1 MLNNISNFALN
12 SLFMAGL
19 YIHIPFCKSRCIY
32 CGFYSTTQTNLKQ
45 KYVDSLCCEIKLRAE
60 EILNSKNKKNLGS
73 FVNDKLLINTIY
85 LGGGTPSQLEEK
97 LLVQLFNNIYNQFA
111 ISPSAEITIECNPDD
126 ITVDYSKV
134 LGKLPVNRVSL
145 GVQTFNEKQ
154 LKFIRRRHDKNA
166 IFYAVERLRQA
177 GIGNISIDLMYG
189 FPGETIDDWEDDI
202 KNALSL
208 NIEHIS
214 AYSLMYEEGTPLHH
228 LLKQGIIK
236 ETDEDTSY
244 NMYNILTDRLI
255 EAGYEH
261 YEISN
266 FAINGFHS
274 RHNSSYWE
282 GIPYIGVGAS
292 AHSYNIYTRQWN
304 VSDVETYI
312 NSIENGCIPMEFELI
327 DEDTRYNDS
336 ITTCLR
342 TSKGLDISILSDKH
356 RKFCLDCAADFIK
369 QGYVEVI
376 NNRLR
381 ITRKGLF
388 ISDLIMSEL
397 MFI

>member
-1 MLNNISNFALN
+1 
-12 SLFMAGL
+12 MAGL

-32 CGFYSTTQTNLKQ
+32 CGFYSTTHTNLKQ

-73 FVNDKLLINTIY
+73 FVNDKLLIDTIY
-85 LGGGTPSQLEEK
+85 FGGGTPSQLEEK
-97 LLVQLFNNIYNQFA
+97 QLVQLFNNIYNEFA
-111 ISPSAEITIECNPDD
+111 ISPTAEITIECNPDD

-134 LGKLPVNRVSL
+134 LSNLPINRVSL
-145 GVQTFNEKQ
+145 GVQTFNEEQ

-189 FPGETIDDWEDDI
+189 FPGETIDDWEYDI

-236 ETDEDTSY
+236 ETDEDDSY
-244 NMYNILTDRLI
+244 NMYNILTDRLT
-255 EAGYEH
+255 EAGYDH

-282 GIPYIGVGAS
+282 GIPYIGIGAS
-292 AHSYNIYTRQWN
+292 AHSYDIHTRQWN

-369 QGYVEVI
+369 QGYVEII

-381 ITRKGLF
+381 ITKNGLF
-388 ISDLIMSEL
+388 ISDMIMSEL
-397 MFI
+397 MFV

>member
-45 KYVDSLCCEIKLRAE
+45 KYVDSLCGEIKLRAE

-73 FVNDKLLINTIY
+73 FVNDKLLIDTIY
-85 LGGGTPSQLEEK
+85 FGGGTPSQLEEK
-97 LLVQLFNNIYNQFA
+97 QLVQLFNNIYNEFA

-126 ITVDYSKV
+126 ITEDYSKV
-134 LGKLPVNRVSL
+134 LSNLPINRVSL
-145 GVQTFNEKQ
+145 GVQTFNEEQ

-189 FPGETIDDWEDDI
+189 FPGETIDDWEYDI

-228 LLKQGIIK
+228 LLKQGVIK
-236 ETDEDTSY
+236 ETDEDNSY
-244 NMYNILTDRLI
+244 NMYKILTDRLKD
-255 EAGYEH
+255 AGYEH

-266 FAINGFHS
+266 FAIRGFHS

-292 AHSYNIYTRQWN
+292 AHSYDIHTRQWN
-304 VSDVETYI
+304 VSDVDTYI

-336 ITTCLR
+336 ITTSLR
-342 TSKGLDISILSDKH
+342 TSKGLDISSLSDKH

-369 QGYVEVI
+369 QGYVEVT

-388 ISDLIMSEL
+388 ISDMIMSEL
-397 MFI
+397 MFV

>member
-1 MLNNISNFALN
+1 
-12 SLFMAGL
+12 MAGL

-32 CGFYSTTQTNLKQ
+32 CGFYSTTHTNLKQ
-45 KYVDSLCCEIKLRAE
+45 KYVDSLCGEIKLRAE
-60 EILNSKNKKNLGS
+60 EISNSKNKKNFGS
-73 FVNDKLLINTIY
+73 FVNNKLLIDTIY
-85 LGGGTPSQLEEK
+85 FGGGTPSQLEENQ
-97 LLVQLFNNIYNQFA
+97 LIQLFNNINDKFA

-126 ITVDYSKV
+126 ITEDYSKV
-134 LGKLPVNRVSL
+134 LSNLPINRVSL
-145 GVQTFNEKQ
+145 GVQTFNEEQ

-166 IFYAVERLRQA
+166 IFYAVEQLRHI

-189 FPGETIDDWEDDI
+189 FPGETIDDWEYDI

-236 ETDEDTSY
+236 ETDEDDSY
-244 NMYNILTDRLI
+244 NMYNILTDRLT
-255 EAGYEH
+255 EAGYDH

-282 GIPYIGVGAS
+282 GIPYIGIGAS
-292 AHSYNIYTRQWN
+292 AHSYDIHTRQWN

-312 NSIENGCIPMEFELI
+312 NIIENGSIPMEFELI
-327 DEDTRYNDS
+327 DEDTRYNDF
-336 ITTCLR
+336 ITTSLR

-369 QGYVEVI
+369 QGYVEII

-381 ITRKGLF
+381 ITKNGLF
-388 ISDLIMSEL
+388 ISDMIMSEL
-397 MFI
+397 MFV

>member
-45 KYVDSLCCEIKLRAE
+45 KYVDSLCGEIKLRAE
-60 EILNSKNKKNLGS
+60 EISNSKNKKNFGS
-73 FVNDKLLINTIY
+73 FVNNKLLIDTIY
-85 LGGGTPSQLEEK
+85 FGGGTPSQLEENQ
-97 LLVQLFNNIYNQFA
+97 LIQLFNNINDKFA

-134 LGKLPVNRVSL
+134 LSNLPINRVSL
-145 GVQTFNEKQ
+145 GVQTFNEEQ

-166 IFYAVERLRQA
+166 ILYAVERLRQA

-189 FPGETIDDWEDDI
+189 FPGETIDDWEYDI

-236 ETDEDTSY
+236 ETDEDNSY
-244 NMYNILTDRLI
+244 NMYNILTDRLKD
-255 EAGYEH
+255 AGYEH

-266 FAINGFHS
+266 FAIKGFHS

-282 GIPYIGVGAS
+282 GIPYIGIGAS
-292 AHSYNIYTRQWN
+292 AHSYDIYTRQWN

-336 ITTCLR
+336 ITTSLR
-342 TSKGLDISILSDKH
+342 TSKGLDISSLSYKH

-369 QGYVEVI
+369 QGYVEII

-381 ITRKGLF
+381 ITKNGLF
-388 ISDLIMSEL
+388 ISDMIMSEL

>member
-1 MLNNISNFALN
+1 
-12 SLFMAGL
+12 MAGL

-97 LLVQLFNNIYNQFA
+97 QLVQLFNNIYNEFA

-126 ITVDYSKV
+126 ITEDYSKV

-189 FPGETIDDWEDDI
+189 FPGETIADWEYDI
-202 KNALSL
+202 NNALSL

-228 LLKQGIIK
+228 LLKQGVIK
-236 ETDEDTSY
+236 ETDEDNSY

-282 GIPYIGVGAS
+282 GIPYIGIGAS
-292 AHSYNIYTRQWN
+292 AHSYDIHTRQWN

-312 NSIENGCIPMEFELI
+312 NSIENGSIPMEFELI
-327 DEDTRYNDS
+327 DEDTRYNDF
-336 ITTCLR
+336 ITTSLR

-369 QGYVEVI
+369 QGYVEII

-381 ITRKGLF
+381 ITKNGLF
-388 ISDLIMSEL
+388 ISDMIMSEL
-397 MFI
+397 MFV

>member
-45 KYVDSLCCEIKLRAE
+45 KYVDSLCGEIKLRAE
-60 EILNSKNKKNLGS
+60 EILNSNNKKNFGS
-73 FVNDKLLINTIY
+73 FVNNKLLIDTIY
-85 LGGGTPSQLEEK
+85 FGGGTPSQLEENQ
-97 LLVQLFNNIYNQFA
+97 LIQLFNNINDNFA

-126 ITVDYSKV
+126 ITEDYSKV
-134 LGKLPVNRVSL
+134 LSNLPINRVSL
-145 GVQTFNEKQ
+145 GVQTFNEEQ

-202 KNALSL
+202 SNALSL
-208 NIEHIS
+208 NVEHIS

-228 LLKQGIIK
+228 LLKQGVIK
-236 ETDEDTSY
+236 ETDEDNSY

-266 FAINGFHS
+266 FAIKGFHS
-274 RHNSSYWE
+274 CHNSSYWE
-282 GIPYIGVGAS
+282 GIPYIGIGAS
-292 AHSYNIYTRQWN
+292 AHSYDINTRQWN

-312 NSIENGCIPMEFELI
+312 NSIENECIPMEFELI

-336 ITTCLR
+336 ITTSLR
-342 TSKGLDISILSDKH
+342 TSKGLDISSLSDKH

-369 QGYVEVI
+369 QGYVEII

-388 ISDLIMSEL
+388 ISDMIMSEL

>member
-1 MLNNISNFALN
+1 
-12 SLFMAGL
+12 
-19 YIHIPFCKSRCIY
+19 
-32 CGFYSTTQTNLKQ
+32 
-45 KYVDSLCCEIKLRAE
+45 LRAE
-60 EILNSKNKKNLGS
+60 DISNSKNKKNLGS
-73 FVNDKLLINTIY
+73 FVNNKLLIDTIY
-85 LGGGTPSQLEEK
+85 FGGGTPSQLEENQ
-97 LLVQLFNNIYNQFA
+97 LIQLFNNINDKFA

-126 ITVDYSKV
+126 ITEDYSKV
-134 LGKLPVNRVSL
+134 LSNLPINRVSL
-145 GVQTFNEKQ
+145 GVQTFNEEQ

-189 FPGETIDDWEDDI
+189 FPGETIDDWEYDI

-228 LLKQGIIK
+228 LLKQGVIK
-236 ETDEDTSY
+236 ETDEDNSY

-282 GIPYIGVGAS
+282 GIPYIGIGAS
-292 AHSYNIYTRQWN
+292 AHSYDIHTRQWN

-312 NSIENGCIPMEFELI
+312 NSIENGSIPMEFELI
-327 DEDTRYNDS
+327 DEDTRYNDF
-336 ITTCLR
+336 ITTSLR

-369 QGYVEVI
+369 QGYVEII

-381 ITRKGLF
+381 ITKNGLF
-388 ISDLIMSEL
+388 ISDMIMSEL

>member
-1 MLNNISNFALN
+1 
-12 SLFMAGL
+12 MAGL

-32 CGFYSTTQTNLKQ
+32 CGFYSTTHTNLKQ
-45 KYVDSLCCEIKLRAE
+45 KYVDSLCGEIKLRAE
-60 EILNSKNKKNLGS
+60 EISNSKNKKNLGS

-85 LGGGTPSQLEEK
+85 FGGGTPSQLEENQ
-97 LLVQLFNNIYNQFA
+97 LIQLFNNINDKFA

-126 ITVDYSKV
+126 ITEDYSKV

-145 GVQTFNEKQ
+145 GVQTFNEEQ

-166 IFYAVERLRQA
+166 IFYAVEQLRHI

-189 FPGETIDDWEDDI
+189 FPGETIDDWEYDI

-208 NIEHIS
+208 NVEHIS
-214 AYSLMYEEGTPLHH
+214 AYSLMYEEGTPLHY

-244 NMYNILTDRLI
+244 NMYNILTDRLKD
-255 EAGYEH
+255 AGYEH

-266 FAINGFHS
+266 FAIKGFHS

-282 GIPYIGVGAS
+282 GIPYIGIGAS
-292 AHSYNIYTRQWN
+292 AHSYDIHTRQWN

-356 RKFCLDCAADFIK
+356 RKFCLACAEAFIK
-369 QGYVEVI
+369 QGYVEII

-381 ITRKGLF
+381 ITKNGLF
-388 ISDLIMSEL
+388 ISDMIMSEL
-397 MFI
+397 MFV

>member
-1 MLNNISNFALN
+1 
-12 SLFMAGL
+12 MAGL

-32 CGFYSTTQTNLKQ
+32 CAFYSTTHTNLKQ

-97 LLVQLFNNIYNQFA
+97 QLVQLFNNIYNEFA

-126 ITVDYSKV
+126 ITEDYSKV
-134 LGKLPVNRVSL
+134 LSNLPINRISL
-145 GVQTFNEKQ
+145 GVQTFNEEQ

-189 FPGETIDDWEDDI
+189 FPGETIADWEYDI

-228 LLKQGIIK
+228 LLKQGTIK

-244 NMYNILTDRLI
+244 NMYNILTDRLKD
-255 EAGYEH
+255 AGYKH

-282 GIPYIGVGAS
+282 GIPYIGIGAS
-292 AHSYNIYTRQWN
+292 AHSYDIHTRQWN

-336 ITTCLR
+336 ITTSLR
-342 TSKGLDISILSDKH
+342 TSKGLDISSLSDKH

-369 QGYVEVI
+369 QGYVEII

-381 ITRKGLF
+381 ITKNGLF
-388 ISDLIMSEL
+388 ISDMIMSEL
-397 MFI
+397 MFV

>member
-1 MLNNISNFALN
+1 
-12 SLFMAGL
+12 MAGL

-45 KYVDSLCCEIKLRAE
+45 KYVDSLCGEIKLRAE
-60 EILNSKNKKNLGS
+60 EISNSKNKKNFGS
-73 FVNDKLLINTIY
+73 FVNNKLLIDTIY
-85 LGGGTPSQLEEK
+85 FGGGTPSQLEEK
-97 LLVQLFNNIYNQFA
+97 QLVQLFNNINDKFA

-126 ITVDYSKV
+126 ITEDYSKV
-134 LGKLPVNRVSL
+134 LSNLPINRVSL
-145 GVQTFNEKQ
+145 GVQTFNEEQ

-166 IFYAVERLRQA
+166 IFYAVEQLRHI

-189 FPGETIDDWEDDI
+189 FPGETIDDWEYDI

-236 ETDEDTSY
+236 ETDEDDSY
-244 NMYNILTDRLI
+244 NMYNILTDRLT

-282 GIPYIGVGAS
+282 GIPYIGIGAS
-292 AHSYNIYTRQWN
+292 AHSYDINTRQWN

-336 ITTCLR
+336 ITTSLR
-342 TSKGLDISILSDKH
+342 TSKGLDISSLSDKH

-369 QGYVEVI
+369 QGYVEII

-381 ITRKGLF
+381 ITKNGLF
-388 ISDLIMSEL
+388 ISDMIMSEL
-397 MFI
+397 MFV

>member
-45 KYVDSLCCEIKLRAE
+45 KYVDALCSEIKLRAE
-60 EILNSKNKKNLGS
+60 EISNSNNKKNFGS
-73 FVNDKLLINTIY
+73 FVNNKLLIDTIY
-85 LGGGTPSQLEEK
+85 FGGGTPSQLEENQ
-97 LLVQLFNNIYNQFA
+97 LIQLFNNINDKFA

-126 ITVDYSKV
+126 ITEDYSKV
-134 LGKLPVNRVSL
+134 LSNLPINRVSL

-166 IFYAVERLRQA
+166 IFYAVERLRQG

-189 FPGETIDDWEDDI
+189 FPGETIDDWEYDI

-228 LLKQGIIK
+228 LLKQGVIK
-236 ETDEDTSY
+236 ETDEDDSY

-292 AHSYNIYTRQWN
+292 AHSYDIYTRQWN

-312 NSIENGCIPMEFELI
+312 NSI
-327 DEDTRYNDS
+327 
-336 ITTCLR
+336 
-342 TSKGLDISILSDKH
+342 
-356 RKFCLDCAADFIK
+356 
-369 QGYVEVI
+369 
-376 NNRLR
+376 
-381 ITRKGLF
+381 
-388 ISDLIMSEL
+388 
-397 MFI
+397 

>member
-1 MLNNISNFALN
+1 
-12 SLFMAGL
+12 MAGL

-45 KYVDSLCCEIKLRAE
+45 KYVDSLCGEIKLRAE
-60 EILNSKNKKNLGS
+60 EISNSKNKKNFGS
-73 FVNDKLLINTIY
+73 FVNNKLLIDTIY
-85 LGGGTPSQLEEK
+85 FGGGTPSQLEENQ
-97 LLVQLFNNIYNQFA
+97 LIQLFNNINDKFA

-126 ITVDYSKV
+126 ITEDYSKV
-134 LGKLPVNRVSL
+134 LSNLPINRVSL
-145 GVQTFNEKQ
+145 GVQTFNEEQ

-189 FPGETIDDWEDDI
+189 FPGETIADWEYDI
-202 KNALSL
+202 NNALTL

-228 LLKQGIIK
+228 LLKQGVIK
-236 ETDEDTSY
+236 ETDEDNSY

-282 GIPYIGVGAS
+282 GIPYIGIGAS
-292 AHSYNIYTRQWN
+292 AHSYDIHTRQWN

-327 DEDTRYNDS
+327 DEDTRYNDF
-336 ITTCLR
+336 ITTSLR

-369 QGYVEVI
+369 QGYVEII

-381 ITRKGLF
+381 ITKNGLF
-388 ISDLIMSEL
+388 ISDMIMSEL

>member
-1 MLNNISNFALN
+1 
-12 SLFMAGL
+12 
-19 YIHIPFCKSRCIY
+19 
-32 CGFYSTTQTNLKQ
+32 
-45 KYVDSLCCEIKLRAE
+45 
-60 EILNSKNKKNLGS
+60 
-73 FVNDKLLINTIY
+73 
-85 LGGGTPSQLEEK
+85 
-97 LLVQLFNNIYNQFA
+97 
-111 ISPSAEITIECNPDD
+111 
-126 ITVDYSKV
+126 VDYSKV

-189 FPGETIDDWEDDI
+189 FPGETIADWEYDI
-202 KNALSL
+202 NNALSL

-228 LLKQGIIK
+228 LLKQGVIK
-236 ETDEDTSY
+236 ETDEDNSY

-266 FAINGFHS
+266 FAMKGFHS

-282 GIPYIGVGAS
+282 GIPYIGIGAS
-292 AHSYNIYTRQWN
+292 AHSYDIHTRQWN

-327 DEDTRYNDS
+327 DEDTRYNDF
-336 ITTCLR
+336 ITTSLR
-342 TSKGLDISILSDKH
+342 TSKGLDISSLSDKH

-369 QGYVEVI
+369 QGYVEII

-381 ITRKGLF
+381 ITKNGLF
-388 ISDLIMSEL
+388 ISDMIMSEL
-397 MFI
+397 MFV